1 MARSDQHRKRA
12 TEVNKELKNI
22 SLENNLFVIDHG
34 STINTRHLNGS
45 KLHLNKK
52 GTRILFNNFKEAIS
66 K

>member
-12 TEVNKELKNI
+12 IEVNKELKNI
-22 SLENNLFVIDHG
+22 SLENNLYVIDHG
-34 STINTRHLNGS
+34 STINTRHLDGS

>member
-12 TEVNKELKNI
+12 IEVNKELKNI
-22 SLENNLFVIDHG
+22 SLENNLYVTDHG
-34 STINTRHLNGS
+34 STINTRHLDGS

>member
-12 TEVNKELKNI
+12 IEVNKELKNL
-22 SLENNLFVIDHG
+22 SLENNLYVIDHG
-34 STINTRHLNGS
+34 STINTRHLDGS